1 MAFDYMH
8 FLNHFPATFV
18 LNLQMEMTGEL
29 IEIEGEAGID
39 VII

>member
-8 FLNHFPATFV
+8 LLNHFPAAFI
-18 LNLQMEMTGEL
+18 LNLQIEMTAVL

-39 VII
+39 LII